1 MNESDKQRIKAMFPH
16 ASAYVLEHSYI
27 DAGLRPKADKPT
39 PRPALERPV
48 ERTPESDA
56 RPIVSYVLYRCRP
69 LDPDAIHGATK
80 VCTDVLCKIGLLAG
94 DSEKHIRLEVT
105 QEKVAHMNEQRTT
118 LKITYP

>member
-1 MNESDKQRIKAMFPH
+1 MNEGDKQRIRALFPH
-16 ASAYVLEHSYI
+16 ASDEFLSLNLGF
-27 DAGLRPKADKPT
+27 GLCAKADKPT
-39 PRPALERPV
+39 PRPALECPV
-48 ERTPESDA
+48 AGTEESDA

-80 VCTDVLCKIGLLAG
+80 VCTDCLCKIGLLAG